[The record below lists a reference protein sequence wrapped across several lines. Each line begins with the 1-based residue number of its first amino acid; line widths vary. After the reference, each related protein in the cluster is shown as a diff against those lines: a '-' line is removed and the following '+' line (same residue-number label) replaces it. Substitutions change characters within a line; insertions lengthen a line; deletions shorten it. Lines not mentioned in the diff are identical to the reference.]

1 MEAQDVLDIS
11 RQAIYVLIKIS
22 LPIMIIALSVGLV
35 ISLIQALTQIQEMTL
50 SFVPKIIS
58 IFFALVFFAPYMLEN
73 LQDFANFIFEKIR
86 ETGE

>member
-50 SFVPKIIS
+50 SFVQRLFPSSLLWCFLPLYVGK
-58 IFFALVFFAPYMLEN
+58 FAR
-73 LQDFANFIFEKIR
+73 FANFIFEK
-86 ETGE
+86 